1 MGSICTRSSAVGD
14 FDSVAQ
20 SEILSGK
27 HVLEFLGL
35 KWSSDRA
42 RQLLKP
48 FDDASNGKKDA
59 NVKVLITESLAL
71 PFEKYYYEGFLVFGN
86 HPDPAANGGRPTGH
100 EHCTFPQYLVSLWNI
115 CTLQRP
121 HGIAE
126 WMFRMEFGDERATQA
141 DVFEMLDKQYGI
153 SEARGTSC
161 GAGCLVLGC
170 LVLLCSV
177 WTTLNTFL
185 FCVLFVCCSCTDDQA
200 SIAKAKYGANYHK
213 KQVKKTKTH
222 IAAYQDRT
230 DGYIHP
236 NGFVKLIVEKMPGM
250 VEHHISHQMTLRESI
265 CNESFWN
272 GIDKK
277 KTQ

>member
-1 MGSICTRSSAVGD
+1 LRC
-14 FDSVAQ
+14 
-20 SEILSGK
+20 
-27 HVLEFLGL
+27 
-35 KWSSDRA
+35 W
-42 RQLLKP
+42 
-48 FDDASNGKKDA
+48 
-59 NVKVLITESLAL
+59 
-71 PFEKYYYEGFLVFGN
+71 
-86 HPDPAANGGRPTGH
+86 
-100 EHCTFPQYLVSLWNI
+100 VS
-115 CTLQRP
+115 
-121 HGIAE
+121 
-126 WMFRMEFGDERATQA
+126 
-141 DVFEMLDKQYGI
+141 
-153 SEARGTSC
+153 
-161 GAGCLVLGC
+161 GAGVSGA
-170 LVLLCSV
+170 VV
-177 WTTLNTFL
+177 QRVDDTTH
-185 FCVLFVCCSCTDDQA
+185 FCFVFFFVCCSCTDDQA